1 MTTVSKE
8 PGVSGLRP
16 SPGGWRTALRLLLR
30 GIRTYGFAVSMI
42 AMLYLNSE
50 AVVAMVAAL
59 QGAYPAEVVAE
70 NVLGVL
76 PILLLL
82 WATIRTGASVSLY
95 FLEVLDLRNQA
106 DLWGIA
112 DGRLTE
118 RGES

>member
-1 MTTVSKE
+1 MSTVSRE
-8 PGVSGLRP
+8 PRMGGVRP
-16 SPGGWRTALRLLLR
+16 SPGGWRTVLRLLLR
-30 GIRTYGFAVSMI
+30 GIRTYGFAVLMI
-42 AMLYLNSE
+42 TMLYLNSE
-50 AVVAMVAAL
+50 AVVVMVAAL

-82 WATIRTGASVSLY
+82 WATIRTGASISLY

-106 DLWGIA
+106 DFWGIA